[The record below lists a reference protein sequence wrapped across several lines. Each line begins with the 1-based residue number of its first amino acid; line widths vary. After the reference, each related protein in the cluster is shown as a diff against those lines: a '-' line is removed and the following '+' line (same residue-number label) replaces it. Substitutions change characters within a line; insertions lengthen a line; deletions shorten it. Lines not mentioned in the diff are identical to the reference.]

1 MMIEKGKN
9 SLLVNF
15 EDIFAAGN
23 LIPKLKLQASHSTA
37 QYFKL
42 AGGLSERVSAV
53 LV

>member
-1 MMIEKGKN
+1 MIERGKN
-9 SLLVNF
+9 RFLVNF